1 MTTLKTLGA
10 LTAGLLVA
18 TAVTGNVNA
27 DILDVEDI
35 TANPSATH
43 IQLAQT
49 SATPLQPGFR
59 PNQPKPPKPGGL
71 APTPKPFKPGLTPKP
86 TPFKPGF
93 KAPTGPTQPP
103 HTGPGSFQG
112 TANISC
118 TFGFSKTK
126 AQKGVKGY
134 VVNLE
139 CLSAVIKCPSLDQNV
154 GAQGKPT
161 GLGSSVTKVNVP
173 AGNEHNHFRI
183 KYNCTYYHTEG

>member
-1 MTTLKTLGA
+1 MTTLKKIGTLA
-10 LTAGLLVA
+10 AGLLVA

-27 DILDVEDI
+27 DILDVEDV
-35 TANPSATH
+35 TANTAETL

-71 APTPKPFKPGLTPKP
+71 APTPKPFKPGLAPNP

-93 KAPTGPTQPP
+93 KAPTSGGPN
-103 HTGPGSFQG
+103 HTGPGGFQG

-139 CLSAVIKCPSLDQNV
+139 CLSAVIKCPSLSQNI
-154 GAQGKPT
+154 GAQGGPN
-161 GLGSSVTKVNVP
+161 GLGSTVTKVNVP